1 MIGTFVALSLGGN
14 WLDKHYQ
21 FKFPYFTLLGV
32 LVALVAIFYTLFSL
46 VNQPDEDEL
55 K

>member
-1 MIGTFVALSLGGN
+1 MIGTFVVLSLGGN
-14 WLDKHYQ
+14 WIDRHYQ

-32 LVALVAIFYTLFSL
+32 LIALIAIFYSLFSL
-46 VNQPDEDEL
+46 VNQPNDLED